1 MGYVRKELRE
11 EEKTLVENHLL
22 QCNLCF
28 DAAEGITSLDS
39 GSDASFFLDDLKDD
53 LKLKINAGFSLRRFK
68 FYISAAALFLIACSA
83 VLIFF
88 GESNSIKLF
97 KEYYKPYPN
106 IIPMVRGSESDF
118 DLRAAM
124 VLYNSGNYEQAII
137 EFDKIL
143 SSGVENESALFYEG
157 VSFLS
162 LGKGDKAQSVFQ
174 KVINIDN
181 GKLKDQAEWYLA
193 LSYLLEEKKEN
204 AESLLT
210 KIISEHNYYSS
221 NAFSL
226 RSQIIAKK

>member
-1 MGYVRKELRE
+1 M
-11 EEKTLVENHLL
+11 ENHLL
-22 QCNLCF
+22 QCDLCF
-28 DAAEGITSLDS
+28 DAAEGITTLDS
-39 GSDASFFLDDLKDD
+39 GEDASFYLNNTKDD

-68 FYISAAALFLIACSA
+68 FYIAAAALFLVACSA

-124 VLYNSGNYEQAII
+124 VLYNSGNYEQAVI

-143 SSGVENESALFYEG
+143 SSGVKNESAVFYEG

-162 LGKGDKAQSVFQ
+162 LGNGDKAESAFE
-174 KVINIDN
+174 KVINIGDS
-181 GKLKDQAEWYLA
+181 KLKDQAEWYLA

-204 AESLLT
+204 AESLL
-210 KIISEHNYYSS
+210 
-221 NAFSL
+221 
-226 RSQIIAKK
+226 

>member
-1 MGYVRKELRE
+1 M
-11 EEKTLVENHLL
+11 ENHLL
-22 QCNLCF
+22 QCDLCF
-28 DAAEGITSLDS
+28 DAAEGITALDS
-39 GSDASFFLDDLKDD
+39 GEDASFYLDDIKDD
-53 LKLKINAGFSLRRFK
+53 LKLKINAGFSVKRFK
-68 FYISAAALFLIACSA
+68 FYIAAAAIFLVACSA

-88 GESNSIKLF
+88 GESNSVKLF

-124 VLYNSGNYEQAII
+124 VLYNSGNYEEAVI

-162 LGKGDKAQSVFQ
+162 LGNGDKAESAFE
-174 KVINIDN
+174 KVINI
-181 GKLKDQAEWYLA
+181 GASKLKDQAEWYLA

-210 KIISEHNYYSS
+210 KIISEQNYYSS
-221 NAFSL
+221 SASDL
-226 RSQIIAKK
+226 RSRLIAKQ